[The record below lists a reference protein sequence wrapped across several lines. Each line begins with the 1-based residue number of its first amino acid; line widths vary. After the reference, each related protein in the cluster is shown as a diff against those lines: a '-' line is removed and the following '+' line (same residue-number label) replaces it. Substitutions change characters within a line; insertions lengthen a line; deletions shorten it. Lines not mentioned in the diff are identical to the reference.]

1 MTAYTDNK
9 SLHDAV
15 HTTKETLEKRLIV
28 DILALREMVDRNEV
42 QIGWTEEDKQITD
55 VLTKW
60 GAPQKLLLERPE
72 PFKMLDLWIKIKKK

>member
-15 HTTKETLEKRLIV
+15 HTTKQTLEKRLIV

-55 VLTKW
+55 VLTK
-60 GAPQKLLLERPE
+60 
-72 PFKMLDLWIKIKKK
+72 